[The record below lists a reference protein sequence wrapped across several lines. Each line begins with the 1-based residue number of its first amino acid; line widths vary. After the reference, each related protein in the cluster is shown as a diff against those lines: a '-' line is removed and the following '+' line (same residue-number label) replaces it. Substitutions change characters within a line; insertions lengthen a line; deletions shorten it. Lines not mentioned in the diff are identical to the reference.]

1 MPLRRGRPAGRRAGH
16 TPGPTRIGAWSHS
29 PTGRGRAGASVRS
42 ARGADGSACRLIVG
56 TAVVSTGDMATM
68 DADNGPKEGN
78 VNLQYIAA
86 RPNSWDID
94 TRQLAPIGD
103 IDGDGVD
110 DSRDAFPDNSA
121 ELADTDGHGIGDN
134 GDADGA
140 DGVRDGSIGA
150 TARSLTAS
158 CDCTWSA
165 GWHTAPTHRWLQ
177 NRSRG

>member
-1 MPLRRGRPAGRRAGH
+1 M
-16 TPGPTRIGAWSHS
+16 
-29 PTGRGRAGASVRS
+29 
-42 ARGADGSACRLIVG
+42 G

-110 DSRDAFPDNSA
+110 TRGTPFRIIPRSWPIP
-121 ELADTDGHGIGDN
+121 T
-134 GDADGA
+134 
-140 DGVRDGSIGA
+140 V
-150 TARSLTAS
+150 TA
-158 CDCTWSA
+158 
-165 GWHTAPTHRWLQ
+165 
-177 NRSRG
+177 